1 MLKVSNIAVS
11 LDEKDYAKVIANTL
25 NIRKS
30 QVKNVK
36 IAKKAVDA
44 RRKNILIWALLLNM
58 SMKINY

>member
-30 QVKNVK
+30 QVKNLK
-36 IAKKAVDA
+36 RQSMQEERIKY
-44 RRKNILIWALLLNM
+44 ILIWALLLNM